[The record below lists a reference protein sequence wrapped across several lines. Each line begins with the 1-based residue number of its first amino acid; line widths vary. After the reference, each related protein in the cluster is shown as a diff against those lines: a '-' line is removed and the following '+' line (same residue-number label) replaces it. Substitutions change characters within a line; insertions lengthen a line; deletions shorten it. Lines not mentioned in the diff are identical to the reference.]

1 MLRTH
6 GKKRNGAA
14 VAASG
19 AQAVSVRPAEFRVR
33 KELVDLECPPQCA
46 VKFSNEVDCLNFQVI
61 VKPDD
66 GYWKGGTFIFNVTIP
81 PSYPHD
87 PPKVRCD
94 TKVFH
99 PNINLEGAVC
109 LNILRAEWR
118 PVLSIYAI
126 IVGLL
131 HLFLEP
137 EVYEPLNQDAANELM
152 QSKGNFANL
161 VRQSMLGGRVNGEA
175 FPKVV

>member
-6 GKKRNGAA
+6 GKKRTQPTQEDEHAA
-14 VAASG
+14 TT
-19 AQAVSVRPAEFRVR
+19 RPAEIRVR
-33 KELVDLECPPQCA
+33 KELTELECPPQC
-46 VKFSNEVDCLNFQVI
+46 KLSFPNEADCLNFVVN
-61 VKPDD
+61 VKPDG
-66 GYWKGGTFIFNVTIP
+66 GYWKGGTFTFNVSVP

-87 PPKVRCD
+87 PPKVRCE

-99 PNINLEGAVC
+99 PNINLEGGVC

-137 EVYEPLNQDAANELM
+137 EVFEPLNQDAANALV
-152 QSKGNFANL
+152 QSKSHFASL
-161 VRQSMLGGRVNGEA
+161 VAQSMRGSNMYGQ
-175 FPKVV
+175 FSKVL

>member
-6 GKKRNGAA
+6 GKKKDQTTSPPAA
-14 VAASG
+14 TVTKP
-19 AQAVSVRPAEFRVR
+19 AVLRVQ
-33 KELVDLECPPQCA
+33 KELSELECPPQCKVVFPDEA
-46 VKFSNEVDCLNFQVI
+46 DCLNFKVH
-61 VKPDD
+61 VKPDA
-66 GYWKGGTFIFNVTIP
+66 GYWEGGTFIFQVTIP

-87 PPKVRCD
+87 PPKVRCE

-99 PNINLEGAVC
+99 PNINLEGGVC

-137 EVYEPLNQDAANELM
+137 EVFEPLNQDAANELM
-152 QSKGNFANL
+152 RSKASFAAL
-161 VRQSMLGGRVNGEA
+161 VKQSMTQGDNMYGSFTKFR
-175 FPKVV
+175 